1 MLRLWRAE
9 VSFTGE
15 EHLRYWLAR
24 VAVNVCRDMGR
35 SPWRTRTVALE
46 HCPEPS
52 FTDPGQSALYE
63 AVRALP
69 AKYRLPLYLYY
80 YEGYSAAET
89 GELLGLKVSTV
100 QTRLARGRE
109 KLKRALEEA

>member
-1 MLRLWRAE
+1 MLTEQEFQKATERYLDMVYRIALNYFRSPQDAEDAAQETMLRLWRAE

-52 FTDPGQSALYE
+52 FTDPGQSALY
-63 AVRALP
+63 LS
-69 AKYRLPLYLYY
+69 LIHI
-80 YEGYSAAET
+80 
-89 GELLGLKVSTV
+89 
-100 QTRLARGRE
+100 
-109 KLKRALEEA
+109 